1 MATRSAF
8 SRAAESSDAVVGL
21 VLPVGFGDDGVNLSV
36 GALLDTG
43 VESVTVADPD
53 SVDGG
58 GATDGVA
65 VLSGAPD
72 VVAPPAA
79 RDVHPARVKV
89 RAAPHS
95 AIRHRPSACLV
106 TSTSLPRSGGWWCGG
121 STLVTHRQSLI
132 VVMTP
137 SQAAVSTAWSL
148 DEDSAVFADVELVV
162 GGGVEGGSAG
172 DAGVGCPGDGPVGG
186 RGDGPGA
193 GAASAFFQ

>member
-8 SRAAESSDAVVGL
+8 SRAAESSDAVVVL

-36 GALLDTG
+36 GALLETG

-106 TSTSLPRSGGWWCGG
+106 TSTSFRAQGDGGAAGQ
-121 STLVTHRQSLI
+121 LLSLI
-132 VVMTP
+132 G
-137 SQAAVSTAWSL
+137 SL
-148 DEDSAVFADVELVV
+148 
-162 GGGVEGGSAG
+162 
-172 DAGVGCPGDGPVGG
+172 
-186 RGDGPGA
+186 
-193 GAASAFFQ
+193 